1 MEDKKEE
8 SNEFTVTN
16 PNFFLGKR
24 LQTAQT
30 GTARRQNFFT
40 NTAAE
45 AIDVDL

>member
-1 MEDKKEE
+1 MEEKKED
-8 SNEFTVTN
+8 SNEFTVNN
-16 PNFFLGKR
+16 PNVFLGKR

-45 AIDVDL
+45 VIDVDL